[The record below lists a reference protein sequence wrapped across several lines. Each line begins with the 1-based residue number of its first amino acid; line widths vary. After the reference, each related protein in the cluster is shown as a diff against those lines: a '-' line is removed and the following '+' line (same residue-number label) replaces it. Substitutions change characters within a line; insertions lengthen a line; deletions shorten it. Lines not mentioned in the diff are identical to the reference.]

1 MCARLASKCTG
12 QERTILDRARS
23 FSSTLTWIQNP
34 AFKENE
40 SFVRQSNRKSTHSRQ
55 VREFPSLVHTAPPT
69 PATLSCPAD
78 YKLNPQD
85 YDFLSPT
92 LVYKVLL
99 LPNLRCRISK
109 RRRVCAQPSTRS
121 HRQTTQTH
129 DPTCC
134 GQFLFFKLAPP
145 DHTNPRSNLLWFL
158 FLRLAPRSTRDP
170 KHCPAFY
177 GKAPHFLCTSCWCLA
192 LHGVGPRPLVVV
204 LRTL

>member
-1 MCARLASKCTG
+1 MCARLAGKCTG

-134 GQFLFFKLAPP
+134 GSCSSGSHPGALEIQSIA
-145 DHTNPRSNLLWFL
+145 LL
-158 FLRLAPRSTRDP
+158 STAR
-170 KHCPAFY
+170 
-177 GKAPHFLCTSCWCLA
+177 
-192 LHGVGPRPLVVV
+192 
-204 LRTL
+204 LRTFCVHPVGV